1 VGEQFA
7 VLLFFD
13 DGKHRY
19 ACRFVSAQ
27 EACRVFGHC
36 IHSMGARLGMTAR
49 VVIADRNDFILREWK
64 FGQGLTF
71 PPEDFPPEPG

>member
-1 VGEQFA
+1 
-7 VLLFFD
+7 
-13 DGKHRY
+13 
-19 ACRFVSAQ
+19 
-27 EACRVFGHC
+27 
-36 IHSMGARLGMTAR
+36 MTAR